1 MLLNHCAKAPPGTF
15 TEHLPIT
22 RRMEFANP
30 LGGIAAM
37 GNFTGHVQGFAAVIP
52 GSLVI
57 E

>member
-37 GNFTGHVQGFAAVIP
+37 GNFTGHVRGFAAVIP